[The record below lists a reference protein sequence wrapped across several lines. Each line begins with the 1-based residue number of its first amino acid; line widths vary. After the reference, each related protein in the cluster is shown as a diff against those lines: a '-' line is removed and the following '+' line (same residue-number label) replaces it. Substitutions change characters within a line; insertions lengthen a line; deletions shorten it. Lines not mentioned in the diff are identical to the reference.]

1 LLSSSGRGGREIN
14 TVRLI
19 PYLRKEGLGVEV
31 AILDAD
37 GYVSDWCRA
46 HGVPCYLFGRFLPAA
61 AVCLFR
67 LLRKLRPDLVHVY
80 GFYAGMAA
88 RFIARLTGTKMVVGI
103 VGAGHFGRWRS
114 RLERWTAFLADF
126 YVANSHEGRKRL
138 LELIGER
145 HSERVA
151 VVQNGVPPYGEI
163 ALSDFHPK
171 RHDEERSNE
180 AILPPVEIASPAA
193 RDDGEAAR
201 DVFGVEGEGG
211 VVLGSLGSLRPEKG
225 YDTILAALR
234 KMVEDFK
241 DPFVYLVAGEG
252 KLRPALERQADAPG
266 LEGKVKFLGLIED
279 TRAFLHRLDLF
290 VLPSYS
296 EGLPN
301 ALLEAMAAG
310 RCVVAT
316 RVGGVP
322 EIVEH
327 GVHGILVEAGDAAGL
342 ASAVV
347 ELLRA
352 PEHRRLLGEKA
363 RERVQAAF
371 TLERQAVETVRI
383 YRTVT
388 F

>member
-1 LLSSSGRGGREIN
+1 MLSSSGRGGREIN

-19 PYLRKEGLGVEV
+19 PYLQKEGLGVEV
-31 AILDAD
+31 AVLDAD
-37 GYVSDWCRA
+37 GYVSGWCRA
-46 HGVPCYLFGRFLPAA
+46 HGVPCYLVGRFLPAA
-61 AVCLFR
+61 VVCLFR
-67 LLRKLRPDLVHVY
+67 LLRRLRPDLVHVY
-80 GFYAGMAA
+80 GFYASMAV
-88 RFIARLTGTKMVVGI
+88 RFAARLTGTKVVVGI

-114 RLERWTAFLADF
+114 RLERWTAASVDL
-126 YVANSHEGRKRL
+126 YVANSHEGKRRL
-138 LELIGER
+138 LELIGEQ
-145 HSERVA
+145 HGERVA
-151 VVQNGVPPYGEI
+151 VVQNGVPP
-163 ALSDFHPK
+163 
-171 RHDEERSNE
+171 
-180 AILPPVEIASPAA
+180 
-193 RDDGEAAR
+193 DGESACN
-201 DVFGVEGEGG
+201 VFGVEREGC

-225 YDTILAALR
+225 YDTMLAALR
-234 KMVEDFK
+234 KVVEDFK

-252 KLRPALERQADAPG
+252 KLRSQLEERAALFG
-266 LEGKVKFLGLIED
+266 LKGKIKFLGLIED
-279 TRAFLHRLDLF
+279 TRAFLRRLDLF

-327 GVHGILVEAGDAAGL
+327 GVHGVLVEAGDAARL
-342 ASAVV
+342 AEAVV

-352 PEHRRLLGEKA
+352 PERRRLLGEKA

-371 TLERQAVETVRI
+371 TLERQAAETVRI